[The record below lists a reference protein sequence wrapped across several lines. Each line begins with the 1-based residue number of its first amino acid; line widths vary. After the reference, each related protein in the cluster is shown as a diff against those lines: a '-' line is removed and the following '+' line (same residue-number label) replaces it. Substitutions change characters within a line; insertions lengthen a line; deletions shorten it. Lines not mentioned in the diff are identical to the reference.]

1 MIITIY
7 VLEGRSVK
15 KRIAD
20 IVYTAVFASVIS
32 VCSLITVPFAV
43 PFTMQTFGVFFALL
57 MLGGKRGFC
66 AVLVYTLLGLVGLPV
81 FSGFQGGAAV
91 LFGATGG
98 YIIGFLL
105 AALLFLIFERVFHG
119 KRGAR
124 IASVLLGMLVLY
136 AVGTLWYA
144 LIYMGGDGIGFA
156 AAVLQCVLPF
166 ILPDIAKITIAFV
179 LCKRLKKYMR

>member
-1 MIITIY
+1 M
-7 VLEGRSVK
+7 K

-20 IVYTAVFASVIS
+20 IVYTAVFASVIA
-32 VCSLITVPFAV
+32 VCALITVPFAV

-81 FSGFQGGAAV
+81 FSGFQGGFAV
-91 LFGATGG
+91 IFGATGG

-105 AALLFLIFERVFHG
+105 AALVFWIFERIFGV
-119 KRGAR
+119 KRGAHLL
-124 IASVLLGMLVLY
+124 SVLLGMLVCY

-144 LIYMGGDGIGFA
+144 LVYMGGSGIGFV
-156 AAVLQCVLPF
+156 AAVVQCVLPF
-166 ILPDIAKITIAFV
+166 ILPDVAKITLAFV
-179 LCKRLKKYMR
+179 LCKRLRKYMK